1 MNHIIRLSLDL
12 GNLQIGEDGI
22 ERQDT
27 NRNQLDRLKLIVR
40 RIIIEQLTTRQKEI
54 CILYF
59 YQNKNIPQ
67 IAELLQVNKSTVSRT
82 LARALKN
89 INEKIKYYKVR

>member
-22 ERQDT
+22 EREDT
-27 NRNQLDRLKLIVR
+27 NRNQLGRLKLIVR

-89 INEKIKYYKVR
+89 INERIKYYKVR